1 MTPLTDYKSDL
12 YFLEKYLP
20 ESLVSKKHGLKY
32 ELMHH
37 KSTIW
42 VHK

>member
-20 ESLVSKKHGLKY
+20 EYLVRKKHGLKY
-32 ELMHH
+32 ELMNH
-37 KSTIW
+37 KSTIL